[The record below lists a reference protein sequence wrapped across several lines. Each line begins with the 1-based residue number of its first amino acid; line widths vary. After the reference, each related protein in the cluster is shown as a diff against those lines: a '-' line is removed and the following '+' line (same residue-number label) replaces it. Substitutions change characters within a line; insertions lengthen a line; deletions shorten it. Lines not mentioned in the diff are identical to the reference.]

1 VRVLVYGYLSD
12 GPAVRTCLEALLRE
26 DFETV
31 EVDFQAP
38 PADMLYDSYYR
49 TDKRDLVKGSLRAKA
64 YDYTVLADKDA
75 MALAY
80 PEFWY
85 SGVSA
90 IAARAREFTGAR
102 TLLWIPSA
110 AGLENGYRVANGTH
124 STPLPI
130 CKVQERVGAAVAME
144 KSFAAAAAVYC
155 EIAGK
160 APAVSGALAEGVS
173 RERMGE
179 LARIAAETLQSERR
193 VSHYTTPFKGAVW
206 IHGGPLPTSGEFGFL
221 YRGTSTEYGVAD
233 VSDHLLRRAGRIAV
247 PEQLD
252 RTQAFKADAVTEEA
266 KALLRGSPGKYSVAY
281 ARSWQFSASDLTEV
295 DPGLQCQVYD
305 KHGYLS
311 SPEEAHLLLH
321 REAGMLVSSW
331 VTGRHA
337 EAKKHGAAWL
347 PMHTAMIRYNERR
360 PEVAFSSDGTHMTAQ
375 YLQLLASMSYTSRT
389 GLKAPAFGL
398 EAAAADAVDEG
409 FKIIRQLSSLSDSGY
424 YVPDPPQANRP
435 PTLDPI
441 ADTVLTVNA
450 VNGSPA
456 QAVLLTGITPGSPY
470 ENQSLS
476 IALSSDNEA
485 LIPASSLSLTDVT
498 YPAAQG
504 TGGRATLRF
513 QPKPGVTGRC
523 RITVTLSDGQPENP
537 SLTRSFEVEVAP
549 GQWPTIQPVAPLVIQ
564 EDSEAVFTV
573 TGLGSGN
580 PGAGGKF
587 RFYPDLLGLA
597 KDKRN
602 GFTANDPIAS
612 AEVLEVDA
620 AAGNAR
626 VKVTLRKDYPWKAG
640 QPRTQTFKLYV
651 DNGERVNFRKAVDVQ
666 VTVQPVDDAPTLD
679 AIADPAPRNEDSAA
693 FSVYLPGI
701 SAGGGEEG
709 LGQTVTVRAVSSNP
723 ALLPDPVIR
732 YTPPGKAGTLVY
744 QPAPNVSGSATVMV
758 TVDDGNSS
766 VSREFTVRIQP
777 VNDAPRFVKGGDQT
791 VPFNSGTR
799 RVEGW
804 ATAISPGPTDE
815 AAQSLGFLVSNSN
828 NALFSAQPA
837 VSPDGTLTF
846 TPAPGRNGR
855 ASVAVR
861 LKDDGGTASGGVDTS
876 LSQSFAITVL
886 ANIAPAAIPQSVN
899 VLEDAPKPITLAA
912 TDADGVIRSYRVTKA
927 PARGVLSGAWP
938 EFTYTPAANFNG
950 TDSFAYTVTDDAGA
964 VSAPA
969 TVSITVAAV
978 NDAPRFVKG
987 ADIAAPFN
995 SGSKTIRGWAT
1006 SISPGPA
1013 DESAQ
1018 TLNFTVTQN
1027 NTALFSA
1034 PPALSADGTLTFTPA
1049 AGRSGRSVVTVRL
1062 TDNGG
1067 VASDG
1072 ADTSEPQTFTLTVAD
1087 PPPQF
1092 DPIGNRAMRE
1102 DAGAQGVSI
1111 TGIVAGSDWG
1121 IRASSSNPLLV
1132 PDPEVA
1138 CTGGDTG
1145 RLVLKPAVD
1154 ASGSATITVTLAGGV
1169 SGQPAFSRSFEVTVA
1184 AVNDAPRFE
1193 PGGDVVAG
1201 RETAKETPVRR
1212 VAWAGRIQSGPSDES
1227 GQQLVF
1233 ETVVETGA
1241 ELFLEPPSL
1250 ALDGT
1255 LSYRPR
1261 TNAAGRAT
1269 VKVRLRDDGGV
1280 AEGGADSST
1289 WQRFAVILTDVGA
1302 SAGGYYGL
1310 LEAPA
1315 ETAPS
1320 YERSG
1325 RVILWLTKTG
1335 SFTARLDVGT
1345 ETFTADGV
1353 MDHRGRARFGP
1364 SRAAA
1369 WTVARSAAP
1378 ALTVDLNLDLV
1389 NGTAGMSV
1397 RVQSGE
1403 TVFSEGVAERRVPPG
1418 PRIPGRYTAVFQ
1430 SADQKN
1436 EEGRPGSLGWLG
1448 VRAQADGSV
1457 ILTGRLADGTS
1468 VSGSGSIGEG
1478 GRCSIFA
1485 RSTNWVAKG
1494 GLVCGWVHFAD
1505 RPAEQG
1511 TDLRGTELSW
1521 FPIALAQ
1528 GKGVA
1533 SGPAVRMSLEGSPY
1547 SAPTPEG
1554 GRALLD
1560 GLSPSGGAV
1569 RLTLSGGDLT
1579 RTRVLEFP
1587 LQWPYSF
1594 RTGQMVLNVDLPTGQ
1609 LSGTILPSGKQ
1620 PRLDFSGVVLQGENR
1635 ATGFWVDPAGVGRMD
1650 LEVTGAPEPAPAS
1663 SNKAAP

>member
-1 VRVLVYGYLSD
+1 MKPPKSAFHPLRPTQRHALLLLQGFRKTRLRPRWLAIWICAFLLALLPGQSFAAPAPDSQVRVLVYGYLSD

-337 EAKKHGAAWL
+337 EAKKYGAAWL

-485 LIPASSLSLTDVT
+485 LFPASSLSLTDVT

-537 SLTRSFEVEVAP
+537 SLTRRFEVEVAP

-597 KDKRN
+597 KDKRK

-612 AEVLEVDA
+612 VEVLEVDE
-620 AAGNAR
+620 AAGTAR
-626 VKVTLRKDYPWKAG
+626 VKVTLRKDYPWKTG

-651 DNGERVNFRKAVDVQ
+651 DNGERLNFRKSVAVDVA
-666 VTVQPVDDAPTLD
+666 VQPVDDAPTLD

-693 FSVYLPGI
+693 FSVNLPGI

-744 QPAPNVSGSATVMV
+744 QPVPNVSGSATVTV

-766 VSREFTVRIQP
+766 FSREFTVRIQP
-777 VNDAPRFVKGGDQT
+777 VNDAPRFVKGGGQT

-804 ATAISPGPTDE
+804 ATAISPGPVDE
-815 AAQSLGFLVSNSN
+815 AAQSLGFLVTHS
-828 NALFSAQPA
+828 
-837 VSPDGTLTF
+837 
-846 TPAPGRNGR
+846 
-855 ASVAVR
+855 
-861 LKDDGGTASGGVDTS
+861 
-876 LSQSFAITVL
+876 
-886 ANIAPAAIPQSVN
+886 
-899 VLEDAPKPITLAA
+899 
-912 TDADGVIRSYRVTKA
+912 
-927 PARGVLSGAWP
+927 
-938 EFTYTPAANFNG
+938 
-950 TDSFAYTVTDDAGA
+950 
-964 VSAPA
+964 
-969 TVSITVAAV
+969 
-978 NDAPRFVKG
+978 
-987 ADIAAPFN
+987 
-995 SGSKTIRGWAT
+995 
-1006 SISPGPA
+1006 
-1013 DESAQ
+1013 
-1018 TLNFTVTQN
+1018 

-1049 AGRSGRSVVTVRL
+1049 AGLSGRSVVTVRL

-1072 ADTSEPQTFTLTVAD
+1072 ADTSEPQTFTVTVAD

-1092 DPIGNRAMRE
+1092 DPIGNLAMRE

-1132 PDPEVA
+1132 PDPEVTY
-1138 CTGGDTG
+1138 TGGDTG

-1378 ALTVDLNLDLV
+1378 ALTVDLNLD
-1389 NGTAGMSV
+1389 GS
-1397 RVQSGE
+1397 SG
-1403 TVFSEGVAERRVPPG
+1403 F
-1418 PRIPGRYTAVFQ
+1418 
-1430 SADQKN
+1430 
-1436 EEGRPGSLGWLG
+1436 
-1448 VRAQADGSV
+1448 
-1457 ILTGRLADGTS
+1457 
-1468 VSGSGSIGEG
+1468 
-1478 GRCSIFA
+1478 
-1485 RSTNWVAKG
+1485 
-1494 GLVCGWVHFAD
+1494 
-1505 RPAEQG
+1505 
-1511 TDLRGTELSW
+1511 
-1521 FPIALAQ
+1521 
-1528 GKGVA
+1528 
-1533 SGPAVRMSLEGSPY
+1533 
-1547 SAPTPEG
+1547 
-1554 GRALLD
+1554 
-1560 GLSPSGGAV
+1560 
-1569 RLTLSGGDLT
+1569 
-1579 RTRVLEFP
+1579 
-1587 LQWPYSF
+1587 
-1594 RTGQMVLNVDLPTGQ
+1594 
-1609 LSGTILPSGKQ
+1609 
-1620 PRLDFSGVVLQGENR
+1620 
-1635 ATGFWVDPAGVGRMD
+1635 GVGKR
-1650 LEVTGAPEPAPAS
+1650 A
-1663 SNKAAP
+1663 

>member
-1 VRVLVYGYLSD
+1 
-12 GPAVRTCLEALLRE
+12 
-26 DFETV
+26 
-31 EVDFQAP
+31 
-38 PADMLYDSYYR
+38 
-49 TDKRDLVKGSLRAKA
+49 
-64 YDYTVLADKDA
+64 
-75 MALAY
+75 
-80 PEFWY
+80 
-85 SGVSA
+85 
-90 IAARAREFTGAR
+90 
-102 TLLWIPSA
+102 
-110 AGLENGYRVANGTH
+110 
-124 STPLPI
+124 
-130 CKVQERVGAAVAME
+130 
-144 KSFAAAAAVYC
+144 
-155 EIAGK
+155 
-160 APAVSGALAEGVS
+160 
-173 RERMGE
+173 
-179 LARIAAETLQSERR
+179 
-193 VSHYTTPFKGAVW
+193 
-206 IHGGPLPTSGEFGFL
+206 
-221 YRGTSTEYGVAD
+221 
-233 VSDHLLRRAGRIAV
+233 
-247 PEQLD
+247 
-252 RTQAFKADAVTEEA
+252 
-266 KALLRGSPGKYSVAY
+266 
-281 ARSWQFSASDLTEV
+281 
-295 DPGLQCQVYD
+295 
-305 KHGYLS
+305 
-311 SPEEAHLLLH
+311 
-321 REAGMLVSSW
+321 
-331 VTGRHA
+331 
-337 EAKKHGAAWL
+337 
-347 PMHTAMIRYNERR
+347 
-360 PEVAFSSDGTHMTAQ
+360 
-375 YLQLLASMSYTSRT
+375 
-389 GLKAPAFGL
+389 
-398 EAAAADAVDEG
+398 
-409 FKIIRQLSSLSDSGY
+409 
-424 YVPDPPQANRP
+424 
-435 PTLDPI
+435 
-441 ADTVLTVNA
+441 
-450 VNGSPA
+450 
-456 QAVLLTGITPGSPY
+456 
-470 ENQSLS
+470 
-476 IALSSDNEA
+476 
-485 LIPASSLSLTDVT
+485 
-498 YPAAQG
+498 
-504 TGGRATLRF
+504 
-513 QPKPGVTGRC
+513 
-523 RITVTLSDGQPENP
+523 
-537 SLTRSFEVEVAP
+537 
-549 GQWPTIQPVAPLVIQ
+549 
-564 EDSEAVFTV
+564 
-573 TGLGSGN
+573 
-580 PGAGGKF
+580 
-587 RFYPDLLGLA
+587 
-597 KDKRN
+597 
-602 GFTANDPIAS
+602 
-612 AEVLEVDA
+612 
-620 AAGNAR
+620 
-626 VKVTLRKDYPWKAG
+626 
-640 QPRTQTFKLYV
+640 
-651 DNGERVNFRKAVDVQ
+651 
-666 VTVQPVDDAPTLD
+666 
-679 AIADPAPRNEDSAA
+679 
-693 FSVYLPGI
+693 
-701 SAGGGEEG
+701 
-709 LGQTVTVRAVSSNP
+709 
-723 ALLPDPVIR
+723 
-732 YTPPGKAGTLVY
+732 
-744 QPAPNVSGSATVMV
+744 
-758 TVDDGNSS
+758 
-766 VSREFTVRIQP
+766 
-777 VNDAPRFVKGGDQT
+777 
-791 VPFNSGTR
+791 
-799 RVEGW
+799 
-804 ATAISPGPTDE
+804 
-815 AAQSLGFLVSNSN
+815 
-828 NALFSAQPA
+828 
-837 VSPDGTLTF
+837 
-846 TPAPGRNGR
+846 
-855 ASVAVR
+855 
-861 LKDDGGTASGGVDTS
+861 
-876 LSQSFAITVL
+876 
-886 ANIAPAAIPQSVN
+886 
-899 VLEDAPKPITLAA
+899 
-912 TDADGVIRSYRVTKA
+912 
-927 PARGVLSGAWP
+927 
-938 EFTYTPAANFNG
+938 
-950 TDSFAYTVTDDAGA
+950 
-964 VSAPA
+964 
-969 TVSITVAAV
+969 
-978 NDAPRFVKG
+978 
-987 ADIAAPFN
+987 
-995 SGSKTIRGWAT
+995 
-1006 SISPGPA
+1006 
-1013 DESAQ
+1013 
-1018 TLNFTVTQN
+1018 
-1027 NTALFSA
+1027 
-1034 PPALSADGTLTFTPA
+1034 
-1049 AGRSGRSVVTVRL
+1049 VVTVRL

>member
-1 VRVLVYGYLSD
+1 
-12 GPAVRTCLEALLRE
+12 
-26 DFETV
+26 
-31 EVDFQAP
+31 
-38 PADMLYDSYYR
+38 
-49 TDKRDLVKGSLRAKA
+49 
-64 YDYTVLADKDA
+64 
-75 MALAY
+75 
-80 PEFWY
+80 
-85 SGVSA
+85 
-90 IAARAREFTGAR
+90 
-102 TLLWIPSA
+102 
-110 AGLENGYRVANGTH
+110 
-124 STPLPI
+124 
-130 CKVQERVGAAVAME
+130 
-144 KSFAAAAAVYC
+144 
-155 EIAGK
+155 
-160 APAVSGALAEGVS
+160 
-173 RERMGE
+173 
-179 LARIAAETLQSERR
+179 
-193 VSHYTTPFKGAVW
+193 
-206 IHGGPLPTSGEFGFL
+206 
-221 YRGTSTEYGVAD
+221 
-233 VSDHLLRRAGRIAV
+233 
-247 PEQLD
+247 
-252 RTQAFKADAVTEEA
+252 
-266 KALLRGSPGKYSVAY
+266 
-281 ARSWQFSASDLTEV
+281 
-295 DPGLQCQVYD
+295 
-305 KHGYLS
+305 
-311 SPEEAHLLLH
+311 
-321 REAGMLVSSW
+321 
-331 VTGRHA
+331 
-337 EAKKHGAAWL
+337 
-347 PMHTAMIRYNERR
+347 
-360 PEVAFSSDGTHMTAQ
+360 
-375 YLQLLASMSYTSRT
+375 
-389 GLKAPAFGL
+389 
-398 EAAAADAVDEG
+398 
-409 FKIIRQLSSLSDSGY
+409 
-424 YVPDPPQANRP
+424 
-435 PTLDPI
+435 
-441 ADTVLTVNA
+441 
-450 VNGSPA
+450 
-456 QAVLLTGITPGSPY
+456 
-470 ENQSLS
+470 
-476 IALSSDNEA
+476 
-485 LIPASSLSLTDVT
+485 
-498 YPAAQG
+498 
-504 TGGRATLRF
+504 
-513 QPKPGVTGRC
+513 
-523 RITVTLSDGQPENP
+523 
-537 SLTRSFEVEVAP
+537 
-549 GQWPTIQPVAPLVIQ
+549 
-564 EDSEAVFTV
+564 
-573 TGLGSGN
+573 
-580 PGAGGKF
+580 
-587 RFYPDLLGLA
+587 
-597 KDKRN
+597 
-602 GFTANDPIAS
+602 
-612 AEVLEVDA
+612 
-620 AAGNAR
+620 
-626 VKVTLRKDYPWKAG
+626 
-640 QPRTQTFKLYV
+640 
-651 DNGERVNFRKAVDVQ
+651 
-666 VTVQPVDDAPTLD
+666 
-679 AIADPAPRNEDSAA
+679 
-693 FSVYLPGI
+693 
-701 SAGGGEEG
+701 
-709 LGQTVTVRAVSSNP
+709 
-723 ALLPDPVIR
+723 
-732 YTPPGKAGTLVY
+732 
-744 QPAPNVSGSATVMV
+744 
-758 TVDDGNSS
+758 
-766 VSREFTVRIQP
+766 
-777 VNDAPRFVKGGDQT
+777 
-791 VPFNSGTR
+791 
-799 RVEGW
+799 
-804 ATAISPGPTDE
+804 
-815 AAQSLGFLVSNSN
+815 
-828 NALFSAQPA
+828 
-837 VSPDGTLTF
+837 
-846 TPAPGRNGR
+846 
-855 ASVAVR
+855 
-861 LKDDGGTASGGVDTS
+861 
-876 LSQSFAITVL
+876 
-886 ANIAPAAIPQSVN
+886 
-899 VLEDAPKPITLAA
+899 
-912 TDADGVIRSYRVTKA
+912 
-927 PARGVLSGAWP
+927 
-938 EFTYTPAANFNG
+938 
-950 TDSFAYTVTDDAGA
+950 
-964 VSAPA
+964 
-969 TVSITVAAV
+969 
-978 NDAPRFVKG
+978 
-987 ADIAAPFN
+987 
-995 SGSKTIRGWAT
+995 
-1006 SISPGPA
+1006 
-1013 DESAQ
+1013 
-1018 TLNFTVTQN
+1018 
-1027 NTALFSA
+1027 
-1034 PPALSADGTLTFTPA
+1034 
-1049 AGRSGRSVVTVRL
+1049 
-1062 TDNGG
+1062 
-1067 VASDG
+1067 
-1072 ADTSEPQTFTLTVAD
+1072 
-1087 PPPQF
+1087 
-1092 DPIGNRAMRE
+1092 
-1102 DAGAQGVSI
+1102 
-1111 TGIVAGSDWG
+1111 
-1121 IRASSSNPLLV
+1121 
-1132 PDPEVA
+1132 
-1138 CTGGDTG
+1138 
-1145 RLVLKPAVD
+1145 LKPAVD

-1436 EEGRPGSLGWLG
+1436 EEGRPGALGWLG

>member
-485 LIPASSLSLTDVT
+485 LFPASSLSLTDVT

-597 KDKRN
+597 KDKRK

-612 AEVLEVDA
+612 VEVLEVDE
-620 AAGNAR
+620 AAGTAR
-626 VKVTLRKDYPWKAG
+626 VKVTLRKDYPWKTG

-651 DNGERVNFRKAVDVQ
+651 DNGERLNFRKSVAVDVA
-666 VTVQPVDDAPTLD
+666 VQPVDDAPTLD

-693 FSVYLPGI
+693 FSVNLPGI

-744 QPAPNVSGSATVMV
+744 QPVPNVSGSATVTV

-766 VSREFTVRIQP
+766 FSREFTVRIQP
-777 VNDAPRFVKGGDQT
+777 VNDAPRFVKGGGQT

-804 ATAISPGPTDE
+804 ATAISPGPVDE
-815 AAQSLGFLVSNSN
+815 AAQSLGFLVTHS
-828 NALFSAQPA
+828 
-837 VSPDGTLTF
+837 
-846 TPAPGRNGR
+846 
-855 ASVAVR
+855 
-861 LKDDGGTASGGVDTS
+861 
-876 LSQSFAITVL
+876 
-886 ANIAPAAIPQSVN
+886 
-899 VLEDAPKPITLAA
+899 
-912 TDADGVIRSYRVTKA
+912 
-927 PARGVLSGAWP
+927 
-938 EFTYTPAANFNG
+938 
-950 TDSFAYTVTDDAGA
+950 
-964 VSAPA
+964 
-969 TVSITVAAV
+969 
-978 NDAPRFVKG
+978 
-987 ADIAAPFN
+987 
-995 SGSKTIRGWAT
+995 
-1006 SISPGPA
+1006 
-1013 DESAQ
+1013 
-1018 TLNFTVTQN
+1018 

-1072 ADTSEPQTFTLTVAD
+1072 ADTSEPQTFTVTVAD

-1092 DPIGNRAMRE
+1092 DPIGNLAMRE

-1111 TGIVAGSDWG
+1111 TGVVAGSDWG

-1132 PDPEVA
+1132 PDPEVVY
-1138 CTGGDTG
+1138 TGGDTG

-1436 EEGRPGSLGWLG
+1436 EEGRPGALGWLG